1 MKSASSSRTHFPDRL
16 GLIAVAGLGASL
28 LLWTGCGSGS
38 SSTNPQPSGNTSGNT
53 NVTLM
58 LTSTANDRL
67 TQFELDL
74 QTLTLTS
81 QSGKTVTLLSS
92 EQPSEFIHLNAG
104 LEPLTVISVPQG
116 VYTSASIAVP
126 GARYICVSQVPGGGM
141 LTAEYSVPTGA
152 PVIDLPWPIRV
163 TGNTMGL
170 LLNLQVS
177 NSAMVP
183 SCYSNPP
190 FQGFTLTPTFQL
202 TPISLS
208 ASPTNSENGKVTGLE
223 AIVAALQTTSGSLTL
238 SVAAGPFG
246 TRTLMAKS
254 NASTAFQGINGLSVL
269 APGMFVNVDGA
280 IESDGSLLVSRI
292 AVENPSAGNLV
303 TGPILQVASA
313 VPAVTIYGRTELG
326 SLLTAPTGQGGI
338 YLDTPN
344 FDFSNAAFAIS
355 GQLTNLENL
364 PFVPTFNAATMVAG
378 QNVDITSLA
387 FSVSGGTR
395 TPAHTVTLIPQTM
408 DGIVQSS
415 ATAGGFTIYTVS
427 LASYDLFPQLA
438 IQPGQTTVLSD
449 PNHVEVYVDNNT
461 QKLNSHPLSSGSTVR
476 FYGLVFNDN
485 GTLKMDC
492 AQISDGVAE

>member
-1 MKSASSSRTHFPDRL
+1 MKSASSYRICFPDRP
-16 GLIAVAGLGASL
+16 GLIAVVGLGASL
-28 LLWTGCGSGS
+28 LLSTGCGSGS
-38 SSTNPQPSGNTSGNT
+38 STTNRKPSGNT

-67 TQFELDL
+67 TQFALDL
-74 QTLTLTS
+74 QSLTLTS

-92 EQPSEFIHLNAG
+92 EQPTEFMHLNAG
-104 LEPLTVISVPQG
+104 LEPLTVISIPQG
-116 VYTSASIAVP
+116 VYTSASVAVP
-126 GARYICVSQVPGGGM
+126 GARYICVSQAPGGGM

-152 PVIDLPWPIRV
+152 PVINLPSPITV

-177 NSAMVP
+177 NSATVP
-183 SCYSNPP
+183 NCYSNPP

-223 AIVAALQTTSGSLTL
+223 AIVAALQTTAGSLTL

-254 NASTAFQGINGLSVL
+254 NASTVFRGINSLSVL
-269 APGMFVNVDGA
+269 VPGMFVNVDGA
-280 IESDGSLLVSRI
+280 IESDGSLLISRI
-292 AVENPSAGNLV
+292 EVENPSARNLS

-313 VPAVTIYGRTELG
+313 VPALMIYGRTELG

-344 FDFSNAAFAIS
+344 FDFSNAAFSIS
-355 GQLTNLENL
+355 GQLTNLESL
-364 PFVPTFNAATMVAG
+364 PFVPTFDAASMVAG
-378 QNVDITSLA
+378 QNVDITSPA
-387 FSVSGGTR
+387 FSSGGTH
-395 TPAHTVTLIPQTM
+395 TPANTVTLVPQTI

-415 ATAGGFTIYTVS
+415 ATAGSFTIYTVS

-438 IQPGQTTVLSD
+438 VQPGQTTVLSD
-449 PNHVEVYVDNNT
+449 PNHVQVYVDNNT
-461 QKLNSHPLSSGSTVR
+461 QQLNSHPLSSGSTVR